1 MEPSLKSFEPARILV
16 IQLRQIGDVLLSTP
30 AVRALR
36 KRYPKAHIA
45 YLVEERPGLVLQ
57 GNQNLDEIMIRPIPR
72 RRGTR
77 WREPFETIRRVRQGQ
92 FDLVV
97 DFLASPRTAP
107 IAYLSG
113 AEVTISFANRR
124 RRFLYTHPV
133 MPEGTYAAAQK
144 LSLLRVLGI
153 AGESLELEMPVPAAA
168 RQMIA
173 EFFEERGLKN
183 GRLVVAI
190 EPFHKRPVREWPGS
204 HFARLADLI
213 AEHWKAHVVFGWGP
227 GRENEIQAILA
238 QARLPHVLAPPTD
251 LHQLAALYKAA
262 DLYVGNDCGPRHIAS
277 SQGRPTFAI
286 LGPTDE
292 AWTPPHDPRHQTVAK
307 AIACRPCNLR
317 YCPEGHHACM
327 TELSPEEVFAALDRY
342 WNSIQ
347 VKRK

>member
-1 MEPSLKSFEPARILV
+1 MEPLLKGFEPKRILV

-36 KRYPKAHIA
+36 KRYPKAHLA

-57 GNQNLDEIMIRPIPR
+57 GNPYLDEIIIRPR
-72 RRGTR
+72 HGGR
-77 WREPFETIRRVRQGQ
+77 WEPIQTIRRVRQGR

-107 IAYLSG
+107 IAYLSK
-113 AEVTISFANRR
+113 AKVTISFANRR

-133 MPEGTYAAAQK
+133 MPEGVYAAAQK

-153 AGESLELEMPVPAAA
+153 AEASLDLDMPVPGPA
-168 RQMIA
+168 RKMI
-173 EFFEERGLKN
+173 EDFFQAQGLKN
-183 GRLVVAI
+183 GRPVVAI

-213 AEHWKAHVVFGWGP
+213 ARELKAHVVFSWGP
-227 GRENEIQAILA
+227 GKEAAVKEILA
-238 QARLPHVLAPPTD
+238 QAQEPHVLAPGTD
-251 LHQLAALYKAA
+251 LHQLAALYGAA
-262 DLYVGNDCGPRHIAS
+262 DLYVGNDCGPRHIAG

-317 YCPEGHHACM
+317 YCPEKHHACM
-327 TELSPEEVFAALDRY
+327 KELGPEEVFAALKGF
-342 WNSIQ
+342 WNSLPG
-347 VKRK
+347 KKS

>member
-1 MEPSLKSFEPARILV
+1 MEPTLKSFEPARILV

-30 AVRALR
+30 SVRALR
-36 KRYPKAHIA
+36 KRYPKAHLA

-57 GNQNLDEIMIRPIPR
+57 GNPNVDEIIVRPTQ
-72 RRGTR
+72 GG
-77 WREPFETIRRVRQGQ
+77 WFEPVQTIRRVRQGR

-107 IAYLSG
+107 ISYLSG
-113 AEVTISFANRR
+113 ATVTISFANRR

-133 MPEGTYAAAQK
+133 MPEGIYAAEQK

-153 AGESLELEMPVPAAA
+153 EGESLDLDMPVPEAA
-168 RQMIA
+168 RRMIA
-173 EFFEERGLKN
+173 EFFAKHGLKN
-183 GRLVVAI
+183 GRPVVAI

-213 AEHWKAHVVFGWGP
+213 AEHWQAHVVFGWGP
-227 GRENEIQAILA
+227 GREKEIQAILA
-238 QARLPHVLAPPTD
+238 QAHSPHVLAPPTD
-251 LHQLAALYKAA
+251 LHQLAALYNAA
-262 DLYVGNDCGPRHIAS
+262 DLYVGNDCGPRHVAS
-277 SQGRPTFAI
+277 SQGKPTFAI

-317 YCPEGHHACM
+317 HCPEQHHACM
-327 TELSPEEVFAALDRY
+327 IELGPEEVFAALDKF
-342 WNSIQ
+342 WNSLQ
-347 VKRK
+347 GRPK